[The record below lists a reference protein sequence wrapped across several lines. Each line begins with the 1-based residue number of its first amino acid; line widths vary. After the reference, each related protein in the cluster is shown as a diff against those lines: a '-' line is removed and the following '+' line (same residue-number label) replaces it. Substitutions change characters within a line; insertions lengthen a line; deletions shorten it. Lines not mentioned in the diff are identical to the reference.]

1 MSENNHHDHHHPH
14 PHSHDH
20 SHEHNHEHNHDKHS
34 GSHDDHS
41 GEHEQRTKW
50 VVYLTAG
57 TMVVEIFF
65 GYWTNSMALLADG
78 YHMASHVFALGL
90 SWAAYIIC
98 RKYSQ
103 TEKYSFEKSK
113 LLALSGFTSAIVL
126 IVIAVIMAIE
136 SIDRFFNPVEIKFG
150 EAIFVAVIGLA
161 VNMLSAVFL
170 HHGHEHHDHNIRSA
184 YLHVLADG
192 LTSLTAIIALTAG
205 MLYNLYSLDSI
216 SGIISS
222 VVIVKWSYGLIK
234 GSGKDLVNF
243 KNKTKGGL

>member
-1 MSENNHHDHHHPH
+1 MSENNNNHHDHHHPH
-14 PHSHDH
+14 N
-20 SHEHNHEHNHDKHS
+20 HEHNHEHNHAHS
-34 GSHDDHS
+34 HADHS
-41 GEHEQRTKW
+41 DEHEVRTRW

-65 GYWTNSMALLADG
+65 GYWTGSMALLADG
-78 YHMASHVFALGL
+78 YHMASHVLALGL
-90 SWAAYIIC
+90 SWAAYIIA
-98 RKYSQ
+98 RKYSES
-103 TEKYSFEKSK
+103 EKCSFEKSK

-150 EAIFVAVIGLA
+150 EAIFVAVIGLI
-161 VNMLSAVFL
+161 VNALSALFL

-192 LTSLTAIIALTAG
+192 LTSVTAIIALTAG

-222 VVIVKWSYGLIK
+222 VVITRWAYGLIK
-234 GSGKDLVNF
+234 GSGKDLINF
-243 KNKTKGGL
+243 KKK